1 MYYEVR
7 MLQFAD
13 SFTSAMSSFILKN
26 GNKVNIIRFE
36 FSNDSFFIEKIYG
49 DLLSYS
55 EKSITIKPIESK
67 NKIISDPV
75 SEDLSFLIN
84 RENNSLKYLKQIIN
98 LRECEEKIIKFS
110 NEFEEILKV
119 AIKEEIPEKL
129 KIFEDFVKENI
140 AIYLYDIPDDV
151 YLLHKLNG
159 DI

>member
-1 MYYEVR
+1 